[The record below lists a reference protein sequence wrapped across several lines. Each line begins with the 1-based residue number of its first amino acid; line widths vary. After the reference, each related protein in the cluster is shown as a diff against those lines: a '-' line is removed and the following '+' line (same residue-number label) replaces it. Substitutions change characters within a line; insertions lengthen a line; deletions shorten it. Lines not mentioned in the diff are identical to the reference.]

1 MKLAKSLVV
10 QLTPLGVSNE
20 DIQRFKFPTPNY
32 WIINKKNKNNKNK
45 NLSEK
50 KNKGNDKIEDVGM
63 QLTHNK
69 IKDKLLCSWE
79 FSYISFLLKKKR
91 ERERVFMNQIK
102 GEEEFESGRLKL
114 LDWLFPVYK
123 Q

>member
-45 NLSEK
+45 NWTKSVT
-50 KNKGNDKIEDVGM
+50 NI
-63 QLTHNK
+63 
-69 IKDKLLCSWE
+69 
-79 FSYISFLLKKKR
+79 YI
-91 ERERVFMNQIK
+91 
-102 GEEEFESGRLKL
+102 
-114 LDWLFPVYK
+114 
-123 Q
+123 

>member
-69 IKDKLLCSWE
+69 IKDKLLCPWE
-79 FSYISFLLKKKR
+79 FSYISFLLKKKIKKKKKKKR
-91 ERERVFMNQIK
+91 EREFSWTR
-102 GEEEFESGRLKL
+102 
-114 LDWLFPVYK
+114 
-123 Q
+123 